1 MIQEKYSIKLNNF
14 EGPMDLL
21 LYFINRDRIDIYD
34 IPIFKITKDYF
45 EYINMMETMDIDLG
59 AEFIYMSTLLIQIK
73 ARMLLPKAIDENSE
87 QLEDPRVELVHRIL
101 EYKRFKNISIQL
113 QDKLNTHNK
122 RYPKG
127 TQMNYVPSE
136 NITTIFPSDIKLFD
150 LAKTFKNILD
160 NLPEN
165 NELDIISEEISL
177 QEQMNFIMDILSNK
191 KKIHLT
197 EIIAG
202 NSKIYV
208 INSFLAILEL
218 IRIKEIDFKQIKNF
232 SDIIISR
239 IN

>member
-73 ARMLLPKAIDENSE
+73 ARMLLPKAINENSE

-122 RYPKG
+122 KPDR
-127 TQMNYVPSE
+127 
-136 NITTIFPSDIKLFD
+136 
-150 LAKTFKNILD
+150 
-160 NLPEN
+160 
-165 NELDIISEEISL
+165 
-177 QEQMNFIMDILSNK
+177 
-191 KKIHLT
+191 
-197 EIIAG
+197 
-202 NSKIYV
+202 
-208 INSFLAILEL
+208 AIP
-218 IRIKEIDFKQIKNF
+218 R
-232 SDIIISR
+232 
-239 IN
+239 

>member
-1 MIQEKYSIKLNNF
+1 
-14 EGPMDLL
+14 
-21 LYFINRDRIDIYD
+21 
-34 IPIFKITKDYF
+34 
-45 EYINMMETMDIDLG
+45 
-59 AEFIYMSTLLIQIK
+59 
-73 ARMLLPKAIDENSE
+73 
-87 QLEDPRVELVHRIL
+87 
-101 EYKRFKNISIQL
+101 
-113 QDKLNTHNK
+113 
-122 RYPKG
+122 
-127 TQMNYVPSE
+127 MNYVPSE
-136 NITTIFPSDIKLFD
+136 DITTIFPSDIKLFD

-191 KKIHLT
+191 KKIYLT

-218 IRIKEIDFKQIKNF
+218 IRIKEINFKQIKNF